1 MNVLVSMIIPI
12 YNSSSYLKE
21 CLDSVLGQ
29 SLKNIEVLC
38 INDGSTDDS
47 LNLLQKYREKD
58 KRIKIYNQKNQGAG
72 AARNTG
78 LKMATGKYV
87 AFMDPDDF
95 YPDNN
100 VLMELYE
107 TIEKYKVKI
116 AGGGLIE
123 FLPDKRYRKEY
134 GDNDPKVFQRNGFL
148 EYSDYQY
155 DYFFQRFIYSRKFL
169 IENNIGFPLHKRQQ
183 DILSRQC

>member
-87 AFMDPDDF
+87 AFMIIQGSWQ
-95 YPDNN
+95 
-100 VLMELYE
+100 VV
-107 TIEKYKVKI
+107 I
-116 AGGGLIE
+116 
-123 FLPDKRYRKEY
+123 
-134 GDNDPKVFQRNGFL
+134 
-148 EYSDYQY
+148 
-155 DYFFQRFIYSRKFL
+155 
-169 IENNIGFPLHKRQQ
+169 
-183 DILSRQC
+183 